1 MSLRI
6 NEGYI
11 ITDSIH
17 IDEHEFVLGV
27 NQHSAQSFVTWRC
40 DGGDYYY
47 WGHYFSDLFSAQ
59 KDLVERAAEKVREL
73 QAILDEKKARE
84 PKLSPWG
91 KVQTCTEL
99 CSGVYSVSTAG
110 HGGIMVRMNAAE
122 RIFSEAARK
131 CGFVEGDYLCFE
143 EDCDAQVAL
152 RELMDK
158 NLFKAPI
165 SGRLSSEAYEKR
177 STQVCRHTTLN
188 IGNIGKR
195 TCRKHRKAKA
205 QSRKTERIEVMQDE
219 R

>member
-17 IDEHEFVLGV
+17 IGEYEFVLGV
-27 NQHSAQSFVTWRC
+27 NQHSAQNFVTWRC
-40 DGGDYYY
+40 DGGNYYY

-59 KDLVERAAEKVREL
+59 KDLVERAAEKVRE
-73 QAILDEKKARE
+73 QQEIWDEKKARE

-99 CSGVYSVSTAG
+99 CSGIYSVSTAG
-110 HGGIMVRMNAAE
+110 HGGIMARMKASE

-131 CGFVEGDYLCFE
+131 YGFVEGDYLCFE
-143 EDCDAQVAL
+143 EDCDEQVAL

-165 SGRLSSEAYEKR
+165 NSRLSPEAYETAINASIQAHHPEYWEYRQKNLPK
-177 STQVCRHTTLN
+177 TQENDGTV
-188 IGNIGKR
+188 K
-195 TCRKHRKAKA
+195 KK
-205 QSRKTERIEVMQDE
+205 ERDKGDA

>member
-84 PKLSPWG
+84 PKLSRGARYRPARSFAAA
-91 KVQTCTEL
+91 CIP
-99 CSGVYSVSTAG
+99 SARRDTAG
-110 HGGIMVRMNAAE
+110 SWCA
-122 RIFSEAARK
+122 
-131 CGFVEGDYLCFE
+131 
-143 EDCDAQVAL
+143 
-152 RELMDK
+152 
-158 NLFKAPI
+158 
-165 SGRLSSEAYEKR
+165 
-177 STQVCRHTTLN
+177 
-188 IGNIGKR
+188 
-195 TCRKHRKAKA
+195 
-205 QSRKTERIEVMQDE
+205 
-219 R
+219 